1 MKQAEVKLS
10 GRARKQVIEIQ
21 RWWKRNRP
29 AAPRLFREELGHALE
44 ALATSPMQGMPFL
57 DPEVPG
63 LRRLLLFRTSY
74 HLYYSIREDGA
85 LVIVEAIWHAARGQ
99 GPDLG

>member
-21 RWWKRNRP
+21 RWWKRNRL

-44 ALATSPMQGMPFL
+44 ARNIPRSRLQTTAMAPSTTPLRPSAA
-57 DPEVPG
+57 V
-63 LRRLLLFRTSY
+63 RRL
-74 HLYYSIREDGA
+74 GA
-85 LVIVEAIWHAARGQ
+85 SA
-99 GPDLG
+99 